1 MPQHT
6 PPRPICDHC
15 DGFPTVTVTITT
27 GTRTRTPDGQR
38 KTITAN
44 CPACHGTGH
53 TTSPAARAHT
63 RIGA

>member
-6 PPRPICDHC
+6 PPRPICANC
-15 DGFPTVTVTITT
+15 DGFPTITT
-27 GTRTRTPDGQR
+27 GTRTPNGQR
-38 KTITAN
+38 QTITAN

-53 TTSPAARAHT
+53 TTTPARAHS

>member
-6 PPRPICDHC
+6 LPRPICGHC
-15 DGFPTVTVTITT
+15 DGFPTVTITT
-27 GTRTRTPDGQR
+27 GTRTPDGQR
-38 KTITAN
+38 QTITAN

-53 TTSPAARAHT
+53 TAPARARAHT